1 MVIIAMTPYD
11 VEYGNFRNYTF
22 SDMYPTL
29 DAFLNGYKDSF
40 GDFIS
45 FGYNNVEIPKKLTEE
60 NIKTLY
66 YLLYGQYGG
75 STIIGDDQF
84 KWCYQLWSTVFMYG
98 PTWEKRLKI
107 QDEIRAMTID
117 EAIKGSVSINN
128 QSLNPSEAPVAD
140 SDDILKT
147 INTQTV
153 NKYNKSKV
161 EGYQYLIDLLETD
174 VTKMFLDKFKVLFL
188 KIVAPQEPLWYTTE
202 ITQEDN

>member
-1 MVIIAMTPYD
+1 MIPHD
-11 VEYGNFRNYTF
+11 VEHGNFRTYRF
-22 SDMYPTL
+22 SDMFPNL

-45 FGYNNVEIPKKLTEE
+45 LGYNNVEIPKKIKEE

-75 STIIGDDQF
+75 STITGDDQF
-84 KWCYQLWSTVFMYG
+84 QWCYQLFSIVFMYG

-107 QDEIRAMTID
+107 QDEIRAMSID

-140 SDDILKT
+140 ADDILKT

-153 NKYNKSKV
+153 NKFNKSKV

-188 KIVAPQEPLWYTTE
+188 KIVAPQEPLWYETE
-202 ITQEDN
+202 IIQEDN

>member
-1 MVIIAMTPYD
+1 MVIIVIPYD
-11 VEYGNFRNYTF
+11 IEYGNFRNYTF

-45 FGYNNVEIPKKLTEE
+45 LGYNNVEIPKKLTEE

-75 STIIGDDQF
+75 STITGDDQF
-84 KWCYQLWSTVFMYG
+84 QWCYQLWSTVFMYG

-153 NKYNKSKV
+153 NKFNKSKV

>member
-11 VEYGNFRNYTF
+11 IEYGNFRNYTF

-45 FGYNNVEIPKKLTEE
+45 LGYNNVEIPKKLTEE

-75 STIIGDDQF
+75 STITGDDQF
-84 KWCYQLWSTVFMYG
+84 QWCYQLWSIVFMYG
-98 PTWEKRLKI
+98 PTWEKRLKL
-107 QDEIRAMTID
+107 QDEIRAMSID
-117 EAIKGSVSINN
+117 DAIKGSVSINN
-128 QSLNPSEAPVAD
+128 LALNPSEAPVAD

-153 NKYNKSKV
+153 NKFNKSKV

>member
-1 MVIIAMTPYD
+1 MVIIVTPYD
-11 VEYGNFRNYTF
+11 IEYGNFRNYTF
-22 SDMYPTL
+22 SDMYPNL

-45 FGYNNVEIPKKLTEE
+45 LGYNNVEIPKKLTED

-75 STIIGDDQF
+75 STITGDDQF
-84 KWCYQLWSTVFMYG
+84 QWCYQLFSIIFMYG
-98 PTWEKRLKI
+98 PTWEKRLQL
-107 QDEIRAMTID
+107 QDEIRAMSID
-117 EAIKGSVSINN
+117 DAIKGAVSINN

-140 SDDILKT
+140 SDAILNT
-147 INTQTV
+147 INTQVV
-153 NKYNKSKV
+153 NKFNKSKV

>member
-1 MVIIAMTPYD
+1 MVIIVIPYD
-11 VEYGNFRNYTF
+11 IEYGNFRNYRF
-22 SDMYPTL
+22 SDLYPNL

-45 FGYNNVEIPKKLTEE
+45 LGYNNVEIPKKLTEE

-75 STIIGDDQF
+75 STIVGDDTFQ
-84 KWCYQLWSTVFMYG
+84 WGYQLWSIVFMYG

-147 INTQTV
+147 INQQTV
-153 NKYNKSKV
+153 NKFNKSKV
-161 EGYQYLIDLLETD
+161 EGYQYLIDLLEK
-174 VTKMFLDKFKVLFL
+174 TKNGPDGMGGLKVNGFMY
-188 KIVAPQEPLWYTTE
+188 VGYPR
-202 ITQEDN
+202 

>member
-1 MVIIAMTPYD
+1 MTPYD
-11 VEYGNFRNYTF
+11 IEYGNFRNYTF

-75 STIIGDDQF
+75 STITGDDQF
-84 KWCYQLWSTVFMYG
+84 QWCYQLWSIVFMYG

-147 INTQTV
+147 INTQVV
-153 NKYNKSKV
+153 NKFNKSKV

-188 KIVAPQEPLWYTTE
+188 KIVAPQEPLWYETE
-202 ITQEDN
+202 IIQEDN